1 MVLTIP
7 SNLESDA
14 AAPSLFA
21 GVSGLVLSY
30 DGFLSVLQEPRA
42 EVAGQL

>member
-14 AAPSLFA
+14 ATPSLFA
-21 GVSGLVLSY
+21 GVSGLALSY
-30 DGFLSVLQEPRA
+30 LAFFSVLQDTQ
-42 EVAGQL
+42 G